1 MMDLAS
7 YRWQDLDQAMQT
19 EVLERPALRAS
30 STVLAETSRIVDQ
43 VRRQGDRAIRELSER
58 YDGIKPD
65 TFEVSADEFD
75 AAAGTIPK
83 AASDAIDLAIQN
95 VSRFHEAQ
103 TPLTIDIETMPGV
116 RCQRISQ
123 PIDSIGL
130 YIPAGSAPLPSTA
143 IMLTVPARIAACPE
157 RILCTPPRKD
167 GSADPGVLVAAR
179 RGGASRVFKIGGAQ
193 AIAAMAYGTDEVPKV
208 NKIFGPG
215 NAWVT
220 AAKTIVA
227 GDPAGAAIDLPAGP
241 SEVMVIADQAADA
254 GFVAADLLSQAEHG
268 EDSQSILLSTSREL
282 IDEVQRQLIDQSGH
296 LGRQEIVRQ
305 AMRNSCAIL
314 VNGIDEAIRICNHY
328 APEHLIL
335 QIADPRRALQDV
347 RNAGSVFLGPWAP
360 ESVGDYCSGTN
371 HVLPTY
377 GTARAYSGLGLD
389 QFLRHMTVQELTR
402 DGLAALSDTV
412 INLAGLEG
420 LDAHANAVMRRLEE
434 TEQEAQ
440 AS

>member
-305 AMRNSCAIL
+305 AMRNSC
-314 VNGIDEAIRICNHY
+314 ICNHY